1 MIKDKLLDDL
11 KKAMKEGDE
20 IKKNTIQLIR
30 AVILATEK
38 DLKIGLTEDQ
48 IEDILVKERKKR
60 EEALAQFTKAN
71 RQDLRNQTIQE
82 ISCIETYLP
91 QQFSEIE
98 TEELINQL
106 LETLDNPTIKDMGKI
121 MSTLKEQYR
130 NKMDYRIASD
140 ILKRLL
146 SNK

>member
-91 QQFSEIE
+91 QQFC
-98 TEELINQL
+98 N
-106 LETLDNPTIKDMGKI
+106 
-121 MSTLKEQYR
+121 
-130 NKMDYRIASD
+130 
-140 ILKRLL
+140 
-146 SNK
+146 